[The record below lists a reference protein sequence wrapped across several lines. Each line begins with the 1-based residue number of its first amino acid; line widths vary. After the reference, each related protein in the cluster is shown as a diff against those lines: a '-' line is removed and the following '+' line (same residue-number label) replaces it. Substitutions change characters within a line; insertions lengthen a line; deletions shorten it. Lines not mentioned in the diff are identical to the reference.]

1 MLYSLNMVVSTSQ
14 AKPSCEMPEFQKRNL
29 THGKEVHNEIHVL
42 INKYTHYTYM
52 YCVLY
57 VSTCI
62 KPYRGITHSLWLR

>member
-14 AKPSCEMPEFQKRNL
+14 AKPSCKMPEFQKRNL

-42 INKYTHYTYM
+42 INKYIHYTYM

-62 KPYRGITHSLWLR
+62 KPYREITHSLWLR

>member
-1 MLYSLNMVVSTSQ
+1 MLYSLNMVVSTSK

-62 KPYRGITHSLWLR
+62 KPYREITHSLWLR

>member
-29 THGKEVHNEIHVL
+29 TRGKEVHNEIHVL

-62 KPYRGITHSLWLR
+62 KPYREITHSLWLR